1 VYSGPQPLKLLLS
14 LPVPIPVS
22 AKLMFFGAASPTLN
36 CTGWSWTSSA
46 NVTFGPGVDAAQIVV
61 TPLALG
67 DFSVTATC
75 TAGPELQPITITI
88 PGTVI

>member
-1 VYSGPQPLKLLLS
+1 MTIPVTATLKLY
-14 LPVPIPVS
+14 
-22 AKLMFFGAASPTLN
+22 GADAAYLN
-36 CTGWSWTSSA
+36 CTGWSWTSSN
-46 NVTFGPGVDAAQIVV
+46 NVTFGPGVNGAQIVV